1 MLSKLTTSLM
11 YISNTFNYDKKT
23 DSNGSLLENI
33 SGKFSNNE
41 ENMEEM
47 TYFLDWIS
55 QHEKQYSSQT
65 DFQKRFKIFSHNLE
79 LVQKY
84 NEREFEEDESDDEDK
99 HILEL
104 NKFADLTQA
113 EYKKMLGF
121 RPNLS
126 EVPQDV
132 ESLNG
137 MLSDLPD
144 SIDWAAKGVVTPI
157 KNQGSCGSCWA
168 FSATGS
174 IESAYWIKNG
184 SQVLLSEQ

>member
-1 MLSKLTTSLM
+1 
-11 YISNTFNYDKKT
+11 
-23 DSNGSLLENI
+23 
-33 SGKFSNNE
+33 
-41 ENMEEM
+41 
-47 TYFLDWIS
+47 
-55 QHEKQYSSQT
+55 
-65 DFQKRFKIFSHNLE
+65 

-104 NKFADLTQA
+104 NKFADLTQE

-126 EVPQDV
+126 ETLVGV

-137 MLSDLPD
+137 KLSDLPD

-157 KNQGSCGSCWA
+157 KNQGTCGSCWA
-168 FSATGS
+168 FSTTGS

-184 SQVLLSEQ
+184 SEVLLSEQQLVDCSISYGNNGCGGGLVEYGYNYAKHVALETEAQYPYHAKDDKCAQKE